1 MTTLKVNELI
11 FSYDKSFTMKDIY
24 VDFSKHKIHVLL
36 GLNGSGKTTLIRLL
50 AGLLKPEKGE
60 VLLNEKPINS
70 YSYHERSKLIAYVPQ
85 NINLGDDHYVIDYL
99 TFGTLNTLKWYES
112 PSKKLFDLV
121 TEKATQLSVDH
132 LLYKKMD
139 ELSGGQRQ
147 MILICKAFIQNTD
160 IIILDEPTSSLDF
173 KNQTIV
179 LDMIRNIAETENKTI
194 ILSTHNPNNALY
206 LDSNVVL
213 VHDGQIIKNG
223 LAEDIVKVGE
233 LKNIFGENLEYSV
246 NLSYKE
252 ISFDA
257 NKPQL

>member
-1 MTTLKVNELI
+1 MTTLKVKELI
-11 FSYDKSFTMKDIY
+11 FSYDESFTMKDIF
-24 VDFSKHKIHVLL
+24 VDFSSHKIHVLL

-60 VLLNEKPINS
+60 VLLNDKSIHA
-70 YSYHERSKLIAYVPQ
+70 YTFHERSKLIAYVPQ

-112 PSKKLFDLV
+112 PSKKLFALV
-121 TEKATQLSVDH
+121 EEKAKQLSVDH

-147 MILICKAFIQNTD
+147 MILICKALIQDTD

-173 KNQTIV
+173 KNQTLV
-179 LDMIRNIAETENKTI
+179 LEMIKNIASLEDKTI

-213 VHDGQIIKNG
+213 VHEGQIIKNG
-223 LAEDIVKVGE
+223 LATAIVNIEE
-233 LKNIFGENLEYSV
+233 LQSVFGDNLEYSV
-246 NLSYKE
+246 NLNYNE
-252 ISFDA
+252 ISF
-257 NKPQL
+257 KQ